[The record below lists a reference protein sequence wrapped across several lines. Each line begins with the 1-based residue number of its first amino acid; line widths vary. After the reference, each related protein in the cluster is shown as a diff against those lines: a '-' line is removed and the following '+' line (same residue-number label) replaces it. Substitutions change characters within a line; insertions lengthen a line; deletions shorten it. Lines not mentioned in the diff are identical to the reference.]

1 MKLTIEEKELHNR
14 TVQVLKGSE
23 RRMYMAR
30 VVKLWG
36 YGGQA
41 QAERELGWN
50 RRTIRKGLR
59 ELEEGPIRDNFAA
72 RGRKRVE
79 TQLPHLRED
88 IQAIVD
94 GQSQTDPTFQSQRLY
109 TRITAK
115 EVRQQLI
122 EQKGYTDEE
131 LPSEET
137 IRVRIN
143 DLGYRLRAVRKSQ
156 PKKR

>member
-1 MKLTIEEKELHNR
+1 MELSAEEKELHHR
-14 TVQVLKGSE
+14 TVQALKGSE

-30 VVKLWG
+30 VVQLWG

-50 RRTIRKGLR
+50 RRTLRKGLR
-59 ELEEGPIRDNFAA
+59 ELETGAIRDNFAA

-79 TQLPHLRED
+79 TRLPKLRED

-109 TRITAK
+109 TRLTAK
-115 EVRQQLI
+115 EVRRQLI
-122 EQKGYTDEE
+122 EQKGYTDEA

-137 IRVRIN
+137 IRLRIN
-143 DLGYRLRAVRKSQ
+143 ELGYGLRAVRKSQ
-156 PKKR
+156 PKKS